1 MSKEIKIGL
10 LAIAA
15 IVLLIWGY
23 KFLLGS
29 NLLERSNTFYVEYGN
44 VDNLQVSSPVF
55 INGFKVGT
63 VKDVYMKPEDLSQVR
78 VVLDVDRRIKL
89 PPSTIAELRN
99 AGLMGGKVITLS
111 YHDNC
116 DTDCLKSGTTL
127 PGKSLGFIQS
137 LVQPNEIDLY
147 METIQQGI
155 GGVIDSI
162 NQSLIDGNT
171 EEGLGKM
178 VADLGIAMENLK
190 NITMQMN
197 HLFTNGSRQIV
208 GVLSNLE
215 SVTENIKENNAQ
227 ITGLLENTNKITS
240 QLAHAR
246 LDTTIL
252 KANRALG
259 STNDAITSLDET
271 LQKADATFEELQTL
285 LAQLSAG
292 KGTMG
297 SLMKDQELYDN
308 LNRATK
314 NLDFLLQDFR
324 LHPKRYVNV
333 SVFGKKEKPY
343 DTPENDPAF
352 SPDTTQSQ

>member
-10 LAIAA
+10 LAIVAV
-15 IVLLIWGY
+15 ILLIWGY

-29 NLLERSNTFYVEYGN
+29 NLLERSNTFYVEYSD
-44 VDNLQVSSPVF
+44 VDNLQVSSPIFV
-55 INGFKVGT
+55 NGFKVGT
-63 VKDVYMKPEDLSQVR
+63 VKDVYMKPEDLTQVM
-78 VVLDVDRRIKL
+78 VVLDVDRHIKL

-99 AGLMGGKVITLS
+99 AGLMGGKIITLNYS
-111 YHDNC
+111 DNC
-116 DTDCLKSGTTL
+116 DKDCLKSGSTI
-127 PGKSLGFIQS
+127 PGKSMGFIQS

-147 METIQQGI
+147 METIQQGV

-162 NQSLIDGNT
+162 NQSLMDGK
-171 EEGLGKM
+171 EEGLGKT
-178 VADLGIAMENLK
+178 VADLGVAMENLK
-190 NITMQMN
+190 NMTLQMN
-197 HLFTNGSRQIV
+197 LLFTNSSRQIV

-215 SVTENIKENNAQ
+215 SVTENIKVNNAQ
-227 ITGLLENTNKITS
+227 ITGLLENTNQITS

-271 LQKADATFEELQTL
+271 LQKADATFEELQNL
-285 LAQLSAG
+285 LAQLNAG

-314 NLDFLLQDFR
+314 NLDFLLQDLR

-352 SPDTTQSQ
+352 SPDTTKSQ